1 MEPLLYNGAG
11 VMFIP
16 SGLAYYSTGSGSIP
30 TYVPL
35 IFKFKLF
42 AISRL
47 DQDGD
52 GIPSYLEDLNGDG
65 YMKSFRVQI
74 YTTTLAMPFAMQMIL
89 TETDS

>member
-1 MEPLLYNGAG
+1 
-11 VMFIP
+11 
-16 SGLAYYSTGSGSIP
+16 
-30 TYVPL
+30 VPL

-65 YMKSFRVQI
+65 YMKSFRV
-74 YTTTLAMPFAMQMIL
+74 IL
-89 TETDS
+89 CSMSPMHYNTDRDGTFLDVDDDADGIGTREITAADGTIIPLQ